1 MTKRGEGV
9 KIHHKNWEPFYKKAM
24 VEIVKLSETM
34 ERNGDIILDLQN

>member
-9 KIHHKNWEPFYKKAM
+9 KIHHKNWEPLYEKAM

-34 ERNGDIILDLQN
+34 ESNGNIIMDLEN